1 MTGPSRTPGAR
12 VCPLDVLIH
21 QDSAELL
28 AGLQT
33 GRPCPPLAS
42 CLWARSVEN
51 TLETVLMVL
60 RCAVLLGQVP
70 QEAVLALALAAV
82 V

>member
-1 MTGPSRTPGAR
+1 MPSSWR
-12 VCPLDVLIH
+12 
-21 QDSAELL
+21 AE
-28 AGLQT
+28 QT
-33 GRPCPPLAS
+33 GRPCPQLAG

-51 TLETVLMVL
+51 TVENTPETVLMVL
-60 RCAVLLGQVP
+60 PRAVLLGQVP